1 MVKYYMNL
9 YEIYRNDASH
19 PFTKATAAVSL
30 SLNRRTSPEM
40 RKAAKGA
47 VFADEAPKQHAPWPF
62 LPQLPAETESPS
74 AKTNHIKHIGRI
86 RKDMEGIQSKVK

>member
-1 MVKYYMNL
+1 MMKYTELML
-9 YEIYRNDASH
+9 HIPSLR
-19 PFTKATAAVSL
+19 PLLQFSL

-74 AKTNHIKHIGRI
+74 AKTNHITHNGRI